1 MTLRVVD
8 EVGAF
13 RRAEAADT
21 TDAPRGD
28 AGQEHCNATVI
39 KVIGAGGGGSN
50 AVNRMIEAGLR
61 NVEFIVANTDLQAL
75 AKSRADVRL
84 GLGAKVTHGL
94 GAGGKPEVGE
104 KAAIEDRAMIAEAVQ
119 GADMVFITAG
129 MGGGT
134 GTGSAPIIAE
144 VAKEQ
149 GALTVA
155 VVTKPFDFEGKVKM
169 RLAEEGI
176 EKLRQAVDTLI
187 VIPNQHLLKV
197 VEKRTPIR
205 EAFKLADDVLRQ
217 GVQGI
222 SDLITVAGDINIDF
236 ADVSTVMS
244 GQGDA
249 IMGIGYARGD
259 NRAVEAAEK
268 AVSNPLLE
276 DARIDGAKNILIN
289 VTGGESFTLTEY
301 EEIVGIITRNADPD
315 ALVISGIVSDDASED
330 EVSVTV
336 IATGFD
342 RGIKPLAP
350 SAPARKDVTK
360 ELDDF
365 LSADEWRT
373 IVEPKPKG
381 YLMGRND
388 ADELDIPT
396 VLRERRPASERSGA

>member
-1 MTLRVVD
+1 
-8 EVGAF
+8 
-13 RRAEAADT
+13 
-21 TDAPRGD
+21 
-28 AGQEHCNATVI
+28 
-39 KVIGAGGGGSN
+39 
-50 AVNRMIEAGLR
+50 
-61 NVEFIVANTDLQAL
+61 
-75 AKSRADVRL
+75 
-84 GLGAKVTHGL
+84 
-94 GAGGKPEVGE
+94 
-104 KAAIEDRAMIAEAVQ
+104 
-119 GADMVFITAG
+119 
-129 MGGGT
+129 
-134 GTGSAPIIAE
+134 
-144 VAKEQ
+144 
-149 GALTVA
+149 
-155 VVTKPFDFEGKVKM
+155 
-169 RLAEEGI
+169 
-176 EKLRQAVDTLI
+176 
-187 VIPNQHLLKV
+187 
-197 VEKRTPIR
+197 TPIR

-301 EEIVGIITRNADPD
+301 EEIVSIITRNADPN
-315 ALVISGIVSDDASED
+315 ALVISGIVSDDASDD

-342 RGIKPLAP
+342 RSIKPLAP

-373 IVEPKPKG
+373 IVEPKQKG

-396 VLRERRPASERSGA
+396 VLRERRPASERSGV